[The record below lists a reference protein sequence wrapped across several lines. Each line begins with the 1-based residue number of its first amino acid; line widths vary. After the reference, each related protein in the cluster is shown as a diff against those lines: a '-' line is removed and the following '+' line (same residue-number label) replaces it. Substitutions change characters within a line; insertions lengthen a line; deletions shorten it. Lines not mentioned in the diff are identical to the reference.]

1 MRKHILP
8 TILGL
13 IMPPLP
19 FIIQTMSGMTSF
31 SSCSVI
37 MMIEIAILFA
47 LYAISYPFS
56 GLGLLATMISSI
68 MAPGILAA
76 ICIVKNPSDVRAT
89 ALILDILPVG
99 IFHMLI
105 ACTNESII
113 RYLRTWVHK
122 LVPREC
128 CTFLSTPIKKRKESM
143 LQHRLQELQSQ
154 ADAFKAGTKIQ
165 MPQIPPPPRT
175 TRDENVILSVEDT
188 KTVDGKTYKIR
199 HQVIRE

>member
-47 LYAISYPFS
+47 LYVISYPFS

-68 MAPGILAA
+68 MAPVILAA
-76 ICIVKNPSDVRAT
+76 QNPLDVRAT
-89 ALILDILPVG
+89 ALMVDILSVV

-113 RYLRTWVHK
+113 RYLRAWVHK
-122 LVPREC
+122 LVPRDC

-143 LQHRLQELQSQ
+143 LQHRLQELQQQ

-165 MPQIPPPPRT
+165 IPQIPPPQRT
-175 TRDENVILSVEDT
+175 TRDEDVILSVEDT
-188 KTVDGKTYKIR
+188 KTIDGKTYKIR